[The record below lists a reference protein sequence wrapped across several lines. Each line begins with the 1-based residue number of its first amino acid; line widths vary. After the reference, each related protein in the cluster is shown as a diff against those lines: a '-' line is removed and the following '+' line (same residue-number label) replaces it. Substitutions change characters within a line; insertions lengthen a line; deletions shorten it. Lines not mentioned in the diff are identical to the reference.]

1 MDDDGPQSHPR
12 RPEPN
17 RIASHRRIILP
28 TVKHRYHYM
37 IHVKIN
43 IVIIITGEEEYDG
56 YPSQYKERSEG
67 TIAKKVSAWRMI
79 QKG

>member
-1 MDDDGPQSHPR
+1 
-12 RPEPN
+12 
-17 RIASHRRIILP
+17 
-28 TVKHRYHYM
+28 M